1 MQKPLIEVE
10 EAPSLKFDPLFGHRN
25 HLSPLKT
32 ESHFLAADI
41 LTTLVNLNNDKPVM
55 VENS

>member
-10 EAPSLKFDPLFGHRN
+10 ETPLLKFDPSSGHRN

-32 ESHFLAADI
+32 ESHSLAVDI
-41 LTTLVNLNNDKPVM
+41 LTTLINLHNDKPVM

>member
-1 MQKPLIEVE
+1 MKKPLTEVE
-10 EAPSLKFDPLFGHRN
+10 EAPSLKFDPSSGHRN

-32 ESHFLAADI
+32 QSHSLAADI
-41 LTTLVNLNNDKPVM
+41 LTTLVNLHNDKPVM

>member
-1 MQKPLIEVE
+1 MQKPLTGVE
-10 EAPSLKFDPLFGHRN
+10 KTPSLKFDPLFGHRN

-32 ESHFLAADI
+32 ELISLAADI
-41 LTTLVNLNNDKPVM
+41 LTMLVNLHNDKSVM